1 MHPADP
7 EVALRGGMRS
17 FRRRLALTQAV
28 AGAAI
33 VAIAV
38 VTTTVVAI
46 AGDAAPKA
54 PGTVADPV
62 LGSISIEP
70 PGGELRPGESM
81 AFVVRGEGP
90 DGGGSE
96 LTRDV
101 AWASSDPGVLDID
114 DQGRAEALAP
124 GDAEVTAEL
133 DGLGDSADVSV
144 VAEPPQLVSVTIEP
158 ASARLLPG
166 DTQTFAAQGTRV
178 DESTIDL
185 TGDVDWRS
193 SDPTVL
199 DIDDQGR
206 ATARAS
212 GDAEVTAELDGLGDS
227 ADVSVV
233 AEPPQLV
240 SVTIEP
246 ASARLLP
253 GDTQTFAAQGT
264 RVDESTIDLTG
275 DVDWRSS
282 DPTVLDIDDQGRATA
297 RASGDAEVTA
307 ELDGLGDSA
316 DVSVAAEPPQLV
328 SVTIGP
334 ASARLL
340 PGDTQ
345 TFAAQGTRVD
355 ESTIDLTGDVDW
367 RSSDPTV
374 LDIDDQGR
382 ATARASG
389 DAEVTAE
396 LGDLGDS
403 ADVSVRADSPEIVS
417 VVIDPNG
424 LELVPGETST
434 LTAQATLDDDS
445 SNDVTQNVE
454 WVSRDTAILEVDDRG
469 GATAV
474 SPGTTEVTATLDG
487 ASDSV
492 TVEVV
497 PVIR

>member
-212 GDAEVTAELDGLGDS
+212 GDAEVTAEL
-227 ADVSVV
+227 
-233 AEPPQLV
+233 
-240 SVTIEP
+240 
-246 ASARLLP
+246 
-253 GDTQTFAAQGT
+253 
-264 RVDESTIDLTG
+264 
-275 DVDWRSS
+275 
-282 DPTVLDIDDQGRATA
+282 
-297 RASGDAEVTA
+297 
-307 ELDGLGDSA
+307 
-316 DVSVAAEPPQLV
+316 
-328 SVTIGP
+328 
-334 ASARLL
+334 
-340 PGDTQ
+340 
-345 TFAAQGTRVD
+345 
-355 ESTIDLTGDVDW
+355 
-367 RSSDPTV
+367 
-374 LDIDDQGR
+374 
-382 ATARASG
+382 
-389 DAEVTAE
+389 
-396 LGDLGDS
+396 GDLGDS